1 MLDGINPYGGQPQVN
16 GSSRKPIERTD
27 AVFKVAASPEPA
39 TGFPATP
46 PPEALAEL
54 DKAARV
60 LDELSTKQV
69 NLHFE
74 MDDATNRIRVQVK
87 DASGNVMREI
97 PATKLLDVLAGDKSA
112 LALDAR
118 G

>member
-1 MLDGINPYGGQPQVN
+1 MLEGINPLGGQTQVN
-16 GSSRKPIERTD
+16 GPSRKAVDRGE
-27 AVFKVAASPEPA
+27 AVFRVAAPQQEQDF
-39 TGFPATP
+39 GFPATP

-74 MDDATNRIRVQVK
+74 VDDSSQNIHVQVR
-87 DASGNVMREI
+87 DAGGKVLREI

-112 LALDAR
+112 LAL
-118 G
+118 

>member
-1 MLDGINPYGGQPQVN
+1 MLDGINPLGGQPQVN
-16 GSSRKPIERTD
+16 GTSRKPIERTD
-27 AVFKVAASPEPA
+27 AVFRVAAAPQPD

-60 LDELSTKQV
+60 LDELSAKQV

-74 MDDATNRIRVQVK
+74 VDDKTDRIRVQVK
-87 DASGNVMREI
+87 DGSGNVMREI
-97 PATKLLDVLAGDKSA
+97 PTTKLLDVLAGDKSA